1 MSMAFCTRC
10 GVAVDAQL
18 EGKCPTCSILLD
30 EDLAT
35 TRGRAGEGK
44 DARIASLEDLDLS
57 QLCVTCERK
66 VRQDRVH
73 RLEEFCF
80 RCWDRVA
87 PLMLEETE
95 ALY

>member
-1 MSMAFCTRC
+1 MGDD
-10 GVAVDAQL
+10 GV
-18 EGKCPTCSILLD
+18 I
-30 EDLAT
+30 AT
-35 TRGRAGEGK
+35 GR
-44 DARIASLEDLDLS
+44 RIVSLGAIEVG

-66 VRQDRVH
+66 LRQRRVT

-87 PLMLEETE
+87 PLVLEETE